1 MISAVRSR
9 FCKSYFFPFFLVMQK
24 VALPVIFISAVAA
37 ALFYVSQEEHGA
49 GTLVLLA
56 SVLLVGQI
64 CATLPYIFEAKK
76 PRGNANAGE
85 TPGAQRIVA
94 NQQVIHEDLRS
105 LGDALIKR
113 LNALSERQDAL
124 EKKLLAEISK
134 DVPAITDE
142 LGETLGKID
151 EKLDE
156 RFENFSN
163 ALNERLAGF
172 APKPDFSE
180 KLDRIAER
188 LDEFGDIIENLT
200 VVEVEDDGEEDVSEG
215 ESTEEISEAEEVPA
229 EPSASDSE
237 SEDLDDEEDIVVEED
252 WADEDAEISVSAESD
267 VPEEEELA
275 DDFPEDLDLAPE
287 SVEEIP
293 EEHVEQG
300 ELALGDM
307 PPAKGAT
314 LVLDAM
320 LGIENKPFL
329 RGNAPGLSED
339 SGKAMTFV
347 EIGRW
352 SYDFAPLTEEVSVR
366 ILRNDDE
373 NDPLGDAV
381 TIAPGQTLEL
391 DYVP

>member
-1 MISAVRSR
+1 
-9 FCKSYFFPFFLVMQK
+9 MQK

-37 ALFYVSQEEHGA
+37 ALFYVSREEHGA
-49 GTLVLLA
+49 GTLALLA

-113 LNALSERQDAL
+113 LNALSEKQDAL

-163 ALNERLAGF
+163 VLNEHLAGF
-172 APKPDFSE
+172 APKPDCSE

-188 LDEFGDIIENLT
+188 LDELGDIIENLT
-200 VVEVEDDGEEDVSEG
+200 VVEVEDNGEEDVAEG
-215 ESTEEISEAEEVPA
+215 ESAEEIPASEDVSAET
-229 EPSASDSE
+229 SASDSE
-237 SEDLDDEEDIVVEED
+237 PEDLDDEEDIVVEDD
-252 WADEDAEISVSAESD
+252 WTDEDAEISVSAESD
-267 VPEEEELA
+267 VPETEDLA
-275 DDFPEDLDLAPE
+275 DDFPEDLDLVSEPA
-287 SVEEIP
+287 EEIP
-293 EEHVEQG
+293 EDHVEQG

>member
-1 MISAVRSR
+1 
-9 FCKSYFFPFFLVMQK
+9 MQK

-37 ALFYVSQEEHGA
+37 ALFYVSREEHGA
-49 GTLVLLA
+49 GTLALLA

-85 TPGAQRIVA
+85 TPGTQRIVA

-113 LNALSERQDAL
+113 LNALSEKQDAL

-172 APKPDFSE
+172 APKSDCSE

-188 LDEFGDIIENLT
+188 LDELGDIIENLT
-200 VVEVEDDGEEDVSEG
+200 VVEVEDNGEEDVAEG
-215 ESTEEISEAEEVPA
+215 ESAEEIPASEDVSAET
-229 EPSASDSE
+229 SASDSE
-237 SEDLDDEEDIVVEED
+237 PEDLDDEEDIVVEDD
-252 WADEDAEISVSAESD
+252 WTDEDAEISVSAESD
-267 VPEEEELA
+267 VPETEELA
-275 DDFPEDLDLAPE
+275 DDFPEDLDLVSEPA
-287 SVEEIP
+287 EEIP